1 MELKRKTIS
10 GVFWSLG
17 QQFSI
22 KIVGFTITILLA
34 RILTPA
40 EFGLI
45 AMLSVFISVGN
56 VLMDSGLTSSLI
68 RTKGADQ
75 QDYATV
81 FYVNLA
87 GSVLIYFLLFCTA
100 PFVARFY
107 RQEVL
112 SPVLRVYGLIII
124 LNAFFA
130 VQNTILTKEMNFR
143 RQTNI
148 QIPSAI
154 AGGILGIVLA
164 KLGYGVWSLVWMSL
178 FTAFCSTLMH
188 WMASP
193 WRPSRSLNLEKL
205 KYHFGFGYKIALSS
219 ILDSI
224 HQNIYVLIIGKFYSV
239 TALGYYSRAEAISQL
254 PVSNISHAISKVT
267 YPMFSEIA
275 EDNAQ
280 LKTVYRKIMQQVIFW
295 NAPALIFLSIIAEPL
310 FRLMLTEKWLPA
322 VPYFQILCIA
332 GIMYPLHAYNLNI
345 LKVKGRSD
353 LLLRLEVIK
362 KTVSVIGILSVFSF
376 GIYGLLYFQLLFNF
390 FGYYINSGYSGKLI
404 NYPTMEQV
412 ADLLPILAM
421 AAVTGLCSYFLD
433 VCLTGLLQLKDWSR
447 MLISG
452 LFYALLYLFM
462 SNLFRLTAI
471 TDFKQLI
478 KKNDP
483 GNQTIS
489 SKSRRL

>member
-22 KIVGFTITILLA
+22 KIVGFVITILLA
-34 RILTPA
+34 RILAPA

-45 AMLSVFISVGN
+45 AMLSVFISVGH

-68 RTKGADQ
+68 RTNGADQ
-75 QDYATV
+75 KDYSTV
-81 FYVNLA
+81 FFVNLT
-87 GSVLIYFLLFCTA
+87 GSILIYFLLFFIA
-100 PFVARFY
+100 PLVAQFY

-112 SPVLRVYGLIII
+112 SAVLRVYGLIII

-143 RQTNI
+143 KQTNI

-154 AGGILGIVLA
+154 AGGLMGVILA
-164 KLGYGVWSLVWMSL
+164 KMGYGVWSLVWMNL
-178 FTAFCSTLMH
+178 FTALCSTLIH
-188 WMASP
+188 WMTSP
-193 WRPSRSLNLEKL
+193 WRPSWSINREKL
-205 KYHFGFGYKIALSS
+205 KYHFGFGYKVALSS
-219 ILDSI
+219 IIDSI

-254 PVSNISHAISKVT
+254 PISNISFAINKVT

-275 EDNAQ
+275 GNNAQ

-295 NAPALIFLSIIAEPL
+295 NAPSLIFLSIIAEPL
-310 FRLMLTEKWLPA
+310 FRFLLTEKWLPA

-353 LLLRLEVIK
+353 LLLKLEVIK
-362 KTVSVIGILSVFSF
+362 KTISLIGILSVIRF

-390 FGYYINSGYSGKLI
+390 LGYYINSHYSGKLI
-404 NYPTMEQV
+404 NYPTMKQV
-412 ADLLPILAM
+412 ADLLPILGM
-421 AAVTGLCSYFLD
+421 AALTGLCCYFLD
-433 VCLTGLLQLKDWSR
+433 AYLAGSLHLKDWSR
-447 MLISG
+447 MLLSG
-452 LFYALLYLFM
+452 TFYALTYLFM

-478 KKNDP
+478 AKK
-483 GNQTIS
+483 
-489 SKSRRL
+489 